1 MNPGLHHIII
11 FDVQRTNVGNGYNS
25 FSGMFTVPQNGI
37 YAFAVSIIMNHGYAS
52 FEIVKNNEVQGTLFI
67 DAQHSDEY
75 RSSSITLLLT
85 LVQGDVVF
93 VRTSSTY
100 TPHGS
105 IISWK
110 DGRSSFAGWLIQ

>member
-1 MNPGLHHIII
+1 MHHIII

-25 FSGMFTVPQNGI
+25 FSGMFTVPQSGL

-52 FEIVKNNEVQGTLFI
+52 IVIVKNNEVHGTLFV
-67 DAQHSDEY
+67 DAEHTSEY
-75 RSSSITLLLT
+75 RSSSMTVLST

-105 IISWK
+105 IISWE
-110 DGRSSFAGWLIQ
+110 DGKSSFGGWLIH